1 MAKKKPQLKRRS
13 ARSIGSKKGKRKK
26 SAKPKLTLKQ
36 RLARARK
43 LEALDAGKRV
53 FEVTRKRAL
62 EAQPKTRGFPSVV
75 ITDSVGRWEKNARN
89 LPADVETVQRL
100 LQTAAQKLQAPQL
113 DPKGIDGKIAQP
125 PRKSNTV
132 AAIEAFQSR
141 SNISI
146 DGLIEPESQTWR
158 ALLQALESG
167 DVTSTPFAV
176 ISGSVGRW
184 EKNASNLPADVKTVQ
199 RLLETAAQKLQDPQ
213 LDPKGID
220 GKIAR
225 PPRNSNTV
233 NAIEAFQSRSNISI
247 DGLIE
252 PSGQAWQALLQA
264 GRTGADSSH
273 PFRND
278 DFPQTYIQQI
288 SVSLDDPDHSL
299 TLTWAGP
306 KADSQETGPFRTSP
320 GAGLRG
326 LNCDDDATSRRSGSK
341 CTPKGTHPVQGFQ
354 RRLNSDSRATYVTWF
369 VQRRGIA
376 LHYFP
381 IVPEYAASHG
391 CVRIESVDVA
401 RLIQDNSLVDDTQ
414 VMVSGTWTKPRKQ
427 WD

>member
-13 ARSIGSKKGKRKK
+13 ARSTGSKKAKRKK

-43 LEALDAGKRV
+43 LEALDARKSV
-53 FEVTRKRAL
+53 FKASRERAL
-62 EAQPKTRGFPSVV
+62 ESQPKTPTPSAV
-75 ITDSVGRWEKNARN
+75 ISDSVGRWEKNARN

-100 LQTAAQKLQAPQL
+100 LETAAQKLQAPEL

-141 SNISI
+141 SNISV
-146 DGLIEPESQTWR
+146 DGLIEPGGPT
-158 ALLQALESG
+158 
-167 DVTSTPFAV
+167 
-176 ISGSVGRW
+176 
-184 EKNASNLPADVKTVQ
+184 
-199 RLLETAAQKLQDPQ
+199 
-213 LDPKGID
+213 
-220 GKIAR
+220 
-225 PPRNSNTV
+225 
-233 NAIEAFQSRSNISI
+233 
-247 DGLIE
+247 
-252 PSGQAWQALLQA
+252 WQALLQA
-264 GRTGADSSH
+264 GSPVADPSH

-288 SVSLDDPDHSL
+288 SVSLGDPDHSL
-299 TLTWAGP
+299 TLTWTGP

-320 GAGLRG
+320 GAGLKG

-341 CTPKGTHPVQGFQ
+341 CTPKGTRPVQGFQ

-369 VQRRGIA
+369 VQSRGVA

-381 IVPEYAASHG
+381 TVPEYAASHG
-391 CVRIESVDVA
+391 CVRIELVDVA
-401 RLIQDNSLVDDTQ
+401 RLIQDNSIVDDTQ
-414 VMVSGTWTKPRKQ
+414 VVVSGTWTKPPKQ

>member
-1 MAKKKPQLKRRS
+1 MAKKKPQLKRRG
-13 ARSIGSKKGKRKK
+13 ARPGGSKKGKRKK

-43 LEALDAGKRV
+43 LEALDAGKPV
-53 FEVTRKRAL
+53 FEVSRERAL
-62 EAQPKTRGFPSVV
+62 ESQPQPRGTPS
-75 ITDSVGRWEKNARN
+75 
-89 LPADVETVQRL
+89 
-100 LQTAAQKLQAPQL
+100 
-113 DPKGIDGKIAQP
+113 
-125 PRKSNTV
+125 
-132 AAIEAFQSR
+132 
-141 SNISI
+141 
-146 DGLIEPESQTWR
+146 
-158 ALLQALESG
+158 
-167 DVTSTPFAV
+167 AV

-184 EKNASNLPADVKTVQ
+184 EKNAQNLPADVKTVQ
-199 RLLETAAQKLQDPQ
+199 RLLETAAQKLHAPE
-213 LDPKGID
+213 LDPKGVD
-220 GKIAR
+220 GLIAR

-233 NAIEAFQSRSNISI
+233 NAIEAFQSRFNLSV

-252 PSGQAWQALLQA
+252 PGGQTWQALLQ
-264 GRTGADSSH
+264 TGSPAADPSH

-278 DFPQTYIQQI
+278 DFPQTHIQQI

-299 TLTWAGP
+299 TLTWTGP
-306 KADSQETGPFRTSP
+306 KADSQETGPYRTSP
-320 GAGLRG
+320 GAGLKG

-341 CTPKGTHPVQGFQ
+341 CTPKGTRPVQGFQ

-369 VQRRGIA
+369 MQSRGIA

-401 RLIQDNSLVDDTQ
+401 RLIQDNAIVDDTQ
-414 VMVSGTWTKPRKQ
+414 VVVSGTWTKPRKQ

>member
-1 MAKKKPQLKRRS
+1 MAKKKRQSKSRG
-13 ARSIGSKKGKRKK
+13 ARSMRSRKSKRKK

-43 LEALDAGKRV
+43 LEALDAGKPV
-53 FEVTRKRAL
+53 FEVSRERAL
-62 EAQPKTRGFPSVV
+62 ESQPRTQGTPSAV
-75 ITDSVGRWEKNARN
+75 ITGSVGRWENNARN

-100 LQTAAQKLQAPQL
+100 LETAAQKLQA
-113 DPKGIDGKIAQP
+113 
-125 PRKSNTV
+125 
-132 AAIEAFQSR
+132 
-141 SNISI
+141 
-146 DGLIEPESQTWR
+146 
-158 ALLQALESG
+158 
-167 DVTSTPFAV
+167 
-176 ISGSVGRW
+176 
-184 EKNASNLPADVKTVQ
+184 
-199 RLLETAAQKLQDPQ
+199 PQ

-233 NAIEAFQSRSNISI
+233 KAIEAFQSRSHISI

-252 PSGQAWQALLQA
+252 PGSQTWQALLQA
-264 GRTGADSSH
+264 GSTGADSSH

-299 TLTWAGP
+299 TLTWTGP

-320 GAGLRG
+320 GAGLKG

-341 CTPKGTHPVQGFQ
+341 CTPKGTRSVEGFA
-354 RRLNSDSRATYVTWF
+354 RRLISDSRATYATWF
-369 VQRRGIA
+369 MQSRGVA

-381 IVPEYAASHG
+381 SVPEYAASHG
-391 CVRIESVDVA
+391 CVRIESEDVA
-401 RLIQDNSLVDDTQ
+401 RLSQNNSRVDETQ
-414 VMVSGTWTKPRKQ
+414 VVVSGTWTKPSKQ
-427 WD
+427 WS

>member
-13 ARSIGSKKGKRKK
+13 ARSIGSKKRKRKK

-53 FEVTRKRAL
+53 VEVSRKRAL
-62 EAQPKTRGFPSVV
+62 ESQPQTRGTPSAA
-75 ITDSVGRWEKNARN
+75 ISDSVGRWEKNARN

-100 LQTAAQKLQAPQL
+100 LERAAQKLQASQL

-141 SNISI
+141 SNISV
-146 DGLIEPESQTWR
+146 DGLIEPGGQT
-158 ALLQALESG
+158 
-167 DVTSTPFAV
+167 
-176 ISGSVGRW
+176 
-184 EKNASNLPADVKTVQ
+184 
-199 RLLETAAQKLQDPQ
+199 
-213 LDPKGID
+213 
-220 GKIAR
+220 
-225 PPRNSNTV
+225 
-233 NAIEAFQSRSNISI
+233 
-247 DGLIE
+247 
-252 PSGQAWQALLQA
+252 WQALLQA
-264 GRTGADSSH
+264 GSPVADPSH
-273 PFRND
+273 PFRNE

-299 TLTWAGP
+299 TLTWTGP

-320 GAGLRG
+320 GAGLKG
-326 LNCDDDATSRRSGSK
+326 LNCDNDATSRRSGSK

-369 VQRRGIA
+369 VQSRGVA

-381 IVPEYAASHG
+381 SVPEYAASHG
-391 CVRIESVDVA
+391 CVRIESVNVA
-401 RLIQDNSLVDDTQ
+401 RLIQENSIVDDTQ
-414 VMVSGTWTKPRKQ
+414 VVVSGTWTKPRKQ

>member
-1 MAKKKPQLKRRS
+1 MAKKKRQSKSRG
-13 ARSIGSKKGKRKK
+13 ARSMRSRKSKRKK

-43 LEALDAGKRV
+43 LEALDAGKPV
-53 FEVTRKRAL
+53 FQVSRKRAL
-62 EAQPKTRGFPSVV
+62 ESQPQTRGTPS
-75 ITDSVGRWEKNARN
+75 
-89 LPADVETVQRL
+89 
-100 LQTAAQKLQAPQL
+100 
-113 DPKGIDGKIAQP
+113 
-125 PRKSNTV
+125 
-132 AAIEAFQSR
+132 
-141 SNISI
+141 
-146 DGLIEPESQTWR
+146 
-158 ALLQALESG
+158 
-167 DVTSTPFAV
+167 AV

-184 EKNASNLPADVKTVQ
+184 EKNAQNLPADVEIVQ
-199 RLLETAAQKLQDPQ
+199 RLLETAAQKLQAPQ

-233 NAIEAFQSRSNISI
+233 NAIEAFQSRSNISV

-252 PSGQAWQALLQA
+252 PGGQTWEALLQA
-264 GRTGADSSH
+264 GSPAAEPSH

-288 SVSLDDPDHSL
+288 SVNLDDPDHSL
-299 TLTWAGP
+299 TLTWTGP
-306 KADSQETGPFRTSP
+306 KADSQQTGPFRTSP
-320 GAGLRG
+320 GAGLKG

-341 CTPKGTHPVQGFQ
+341 CTPKGTYPVQGFQ
-354 RRLNSDSRATYVTWF
+354 RKLNSDSRATYVTWF

-381 IVPEYAASHG
+381 TVPEYAASHG
-391 CVRIESVDVA
+391 CVRVELVDVA
-401 RLIQDNSLVDDTQ
+401 RLIQDNSLVDDTE

>member
-1 MAKKKPQLKRRS
+1 MAKKKRQSKSRG
-13 ARSIGSKKGKRKK
+13 ARSMRSRKSKRKK

-43 LEALDAGKRV
+43 REALDAGKPV
-53 FEVTRKRAL
+53 FKVSRERAL
-62 EAQPKTRGFPSVV
+62 ESQPQTRSTPSAV
-75 ITDSVGRWEKNARN
+75 ISDSVGRWEKNARN

-100 LQTAAQKLQAPQL
+100 LETAAQKLQAPPL

-146 DGLIEPESQTWR
+146 DGLIEPGGQTW
-158 ALLQALESG
+158 E
-167 DVTSTPFAV
+167 
-176 ISGSVGRW
+176 
-184 EKNASNLPADVKTVQ
+184 
-199 RLLETAAQKLQDPQ
+199 
-213 LDPKGID
+213 
-220 GKIAR
+220 
-225 PPRNSNTV
+225 
-233 NAIEAFQSRSNISI
+233 
-247 DGLIE
+247 
-252 PSGQAWQALLQA
+252 ALLQA
-264 GRTGADSSH
+264 GSPAADSSH

-278 DFPQTYIQQI
+278 DFPQTYIHQI

-299 TLTWAGP
+299 TLTWTGP

-320 GAGLRG
+320 GAGLKG

-381 IVPEYAASHG
+381 SVPEYAASHG

-414 VMVSGTWTKPRKQ
+414 VVVSGTWTKPRKQ